1 MKYFLAFLLVTL
13 SSTTIAQTV
22 DETTIFDTLD
32 KLAKRNIQE
41 HFVKYKTDLE
51 AFKKDIIKWNPNI
64 KDWNNL
70 SSGTLI
76 YTSYPYPTY
85 VAHSDMHTAPKD
97 IFHYNELV
105 QPFTL
110 VGSITS
116 YSAKTTDTASDK
128 SLKFESNY
136 PITVGLNSALTDFS
150 KEHYLIVAINWTL
163 TSKVDLSGDGILVK
177 ETIKTPREINTNL
190 FYKYLHRSTLFQGYF
205 GYEFDILNS
214 LNTDEIVLGQS
225 SKIYNNKLHYGTLG
239 FGQGIYNESYMV
251 DTTLAY
257 SQVFSST
264 SSGPKKINGHKFL
277 FNISLRPTSKIS
289 YNLFYKLFDYTG
301 TTHYKS
307 NRFGINLGFQLF

>member
-1 MKYFLAFLLVTL
+1 MKYILALILLI
-13 SSTTIAQTV
+13 SSTYIYAQTV
-22 DETTIFDTLD
+22 DETTIFDSLD

-41 HFVKYKTDLE
+41 HYVKYKSDLE

-64 KDWNNL
+64 KDWNHL

-85 VAHSDMHTAPKD
+85 VAQSDMHTVPKD

-110 VGSITS
+110 IGSISS
-116 YSAKTTDTASDK
+116 YSANTSDTATDK
-128 SLKFESNY
+128 SLKFVTNY
-136 PITVGLNSALTDFS
+136 PITIGLDSALTDFT
-150 KEHYLIVAINWTL
+150 KEHYLTVAVNWTL
-163 TSKVDLSGDGILVK
+163 PSKIDLTGDGLLAK
-177 ETIKTPREINTNL
+177 ETIKTPREINTHL

-205 GYEFDILNS
+205 GYEFEILNS

-264 SSGPKKINGHKFL
+264 SQGPTKIKGHKFL